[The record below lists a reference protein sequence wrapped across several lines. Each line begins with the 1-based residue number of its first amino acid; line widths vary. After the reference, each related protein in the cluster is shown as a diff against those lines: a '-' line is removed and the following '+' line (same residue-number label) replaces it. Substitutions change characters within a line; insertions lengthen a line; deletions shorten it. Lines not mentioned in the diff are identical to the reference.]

1 MPSKRQWVTVPAAM
15 LLYFF
20 VLLLYKCGMRSRN
33 DAAHSF
39 YCSAARHTRRVW
51 LRLLTGE
58 DAGHA
63 AAACSVVILTE
74 LSLQFGLSCGRRQVG
89 VTELP
94 EQQGWRRREI
104 LQKHTEIRT
113 FLFLGKTQTYLFL
126 QQQYYEMPETAVMWL
141 QPISSLRP
149 IGGLRKWSRKPC
161 YCLNN
166 ILSITTSI

>member
-1 MPSKRQWVTVPAAM
+1 MQIHFHSLLTQIFWYTHLRRYKRSWTDICQANDNGSLFQLQCYCTFCIVT
-15 LLYFF
+15 LQ
-20 VLLLYKCGMRSRN
+20 MRSRN

-51 LRLLTGE
+51 LHLLTGE

-94 EQQGWRRREI
+94 EQQGRWRREI

-126 QQQYYEMPETAVMWL
+126 QQQYYEMPETAVM
-141 QPISSLRP
+141 
-149 IGGLRKWSRKPC
+149 
-161 YCLNN
+161 
-166 ILSITTSI
+166 